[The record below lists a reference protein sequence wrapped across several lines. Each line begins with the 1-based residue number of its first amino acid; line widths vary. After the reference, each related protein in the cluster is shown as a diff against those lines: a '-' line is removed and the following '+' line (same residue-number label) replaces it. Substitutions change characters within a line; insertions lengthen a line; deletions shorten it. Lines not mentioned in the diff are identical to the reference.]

1 VSHAVDVHRTHV
13 VNKRYSFNGIRRNT
27 SGQATKHLAGPD
39 VDSTEAFKVSHDRFH
54 SGRDPISSR
63 LQQLLTRPVPIPVA
77 PDPALGDSPI
87 QLSLQAGFTNLN
99 IHRDIDQNLSL
110 TSSYELGSPS
120 A

>member
-1 VSHAVDVHRTHV
+1 
-13 VNKRYSFNGIRRNT
+13 
-27 SGQATKHLAGPD
+27 
-39 VDSTEAFKVSHDRFH
+39 
-54 SGRDPISSR
+54 
-63 LQQLLTRPVPIPVA
+63 VPIPVA